1 MKGKKELPYGSI
13 VALVTPFDKYG
24 RVDCKKIKQLV
35 GWHKASGT
43 VGIVACGTTGEG
55 ATLTDAEKR
64 LVTETCVTAADGEI
78 FVLAGSGSNDT
89 AKATELSRELS
100 KTGADGLLVVTPFY
114 NRTNADGL
122 FRHFESVADAVD
134 LPIMLYNVPSRT
146 GCEISFDVAKKL
158 KSHPNVAGIKEA
170 SGNLSF
176 AAKIA
181 TLTDE
186 NFSLYCGN
194 DDLILPYLSIGA
206 KGVVSVWANFTPTKV
221 AELWTAWQ
229 VGDVERARKI
239 QLRYLDFINLLFAEP
254 NPIPIKTLLNMAGF
268 NVGLPRLPLGR
279 LSAKTRQELKKQ
291 VLGLGESLK

>member
-1 MKGKKELPYGSI
+1 M
-13 VALVTPFDKYG
+13 
-24 RVDCKKIKQLV
+24 
-35 GWHKASGT
+35 
-43 VGIVACGTTGEG
+43 
-55 ATLTDAEKR
+55 
-64 LVTETCVTAADGEI
+64 
-78 FVLAGSGSNDT
+78 
-89 AKATELSRELS
+89 
-100 KTGADGLLVVTPFY
+100 
-114 NRTNADGL
+114 
-122 FRHFESVADAVD
+122 
-134 LPIMLYNVPSRT
+134 
-146 GCEISFDVAKKL
+146 
-158 KSHPNVAGIKEA
+158 AGIKEA

-221 AELWTAWQ
+221 AELLTAWQ

-279 LSAKTRQELKKQ
+279 LSAKTRQKLKKQ